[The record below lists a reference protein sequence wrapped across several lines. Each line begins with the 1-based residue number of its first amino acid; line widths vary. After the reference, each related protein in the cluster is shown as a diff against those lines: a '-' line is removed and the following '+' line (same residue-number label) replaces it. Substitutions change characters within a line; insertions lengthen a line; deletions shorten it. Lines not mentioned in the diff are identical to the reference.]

1 MPVEDG
7 LAWMDHREQQRCVRF
22 GVESEKI
29 MMVHRYVFV
38 AILLLATLAAGEEAA
53 TRPVF
58 TSSYWTAFAAA
69 GLLTYAD
76 GAITVE
82 KVGSGHGCYE
92 KTGSV
97 LYGRYPAPGRTF
109 AVMTAEWAASAFA
122 SYELKKHPRLSHGMW
137 SAPLLY
143 LGALHGEA
151 FVEDLYR
158 CRLQTDLPVVRT
170 ISEFGTPHADRNVHA
185 TQSSPP
191 TRG

>member
-1 MPVEDG
+1 MK
-7 LAWMDHREQQRCVRF
+7 AR
-22 GVESEKI
+22 
-29 MMVHRYVFV
+29 RYVFI
-38 AILLLATLAAGEEAA
+38 ATLLLAALARGEEAA
-53 TRPVF
+53 
-58 TSSYWTAFAAA
+58 SSPIFSSAYWTAFAAA

-109 AVMTAEWAASAFA
+109 AVMSAELAASAFA
-122 SYELKKHPRLSHGMW
+122 SYELKKHPRLSRRMW

-151 FVEDLYR
+151 FVEDLHR
-158 CRLQTDLPVVRT
+158 CTGRR
-170 ISEFGTPHADRNVHA
+170 
-185 TQSSPP
+185 
-191 TRG
+191 